1 MGVYAR
7 NHAQQLILD
16 LADANE
22 SSPLPPRA
30 QLLLLHMAL
39 NFGGDQSKAT
49 WNVRKGRIWDKNTT
63 YFEGLGKKARA
74 IGYNVPEQI
83 NGNPGT
89 EAWVPD
95 KTRNK
100 VKAAVAKA
108 VNELI
113 EAGMI
118 EQIQRGQ
125 TKSNATY
132 RLSFLS
138 MACSTCTW
146 TDKETGELKWDQT
159 MHLPPEVREAAQD
172 QAENW
177 AHSVNEKPH
186 VANKPKSIWGPSAN
200 DPWMTGNDDEPF

>member
-16 LADANE
+16 LAAENE

-39 NFGGDQSKAT
+39 NFAGDQTKAS
-49 WNVRKGRIWDKNTT
+49 WDIKNGKIWDRDSI

-74 IGYNVPEQI
+74 IGYNVPEQL
-83 NGNPGT
+83 NGNPGS

-108 VNELI
+108 TSELVQTNLI
-113 EAGMI
+113 
-118 EQIQRGQ
+118 QQVQRGQ
-125 TKSNATY
+125 MKTNATY
-132 RLSFLS
+132 QLSFLS
-138 MACSTCTW
+138 IPCSICTW
-146 TDKETGELKWDQT
+146 TDKKTGELKFDPT
-159 MHLPPEVREAAQD
+159 KHLPADVRRDAMGTAD
-172 QAENW
+172 DWSHNI
-177 AHSVNEKPH
+177 KPH
-186 VANKPKSIWGPSAN
+186 VSEKPSSPWGS
-200 DPWMTGNDDEPF
+200 GGFDDVF